1 MPNPSIS
8 NQEAEDRI
16 AAVEEKLKLGH
27 PGPGVSSRRGVFG
40 AIRTAAAGAGVSSG
54 GSTSWYNCAV
64 EVLGREADWSVYV
77 PPEPVGRA
85 AFNAGAEDGYNV
97 KGRSTYYSP
106 DGSIKGE
113 WVKTTRDQE
122 RQEEMLREA
131 VQAMTDKLPRLKP
144 KKGPQS
150 GAEDLLACYNVSDHH
165 FGMLAWHEET
175 GGEDYDLEIA
185 ETLLVSAF
193 DHLVTTTPKCKQSLV
208 TFMGDLLHYD
218 SFRAETASGKM
229 LDADGRYP
237 KMVRAAVR
245 SARYLVQTAL
255 KHHET
260 VHVIVERG
268 NHDPSSSIFLME
280 AMSNVYEDEP
290 RVTIDTSPAK
300 FHYHRF
306 GSCLVGIHHGDTV
319 KMKDLPM
326 LMAHDKAQDWGET
339 EHRFWWTGHVHHD
352 ATHEYPGVKCE
363 SFRVLASKDA
373 WHSEQGYRSKRDM
386 KAIVLHRTYGE
397 VARHVFNPDMLEAND
412 D

>member
-1 MPNPSIS
+1 MPTPPIPKD
-8 NQEAEDRI
+8 EAEIRM
-16 AAVEEKLKLGH
+16 AAVEAKLVAGNPP
-27 PGPGVSSRRGVFG
+27 PGYPSRSGWHG
-40 AIRTAAAGAGVSSG
+40 AIRSAAEEMGVSSG
-54 GSTSWYNCAV
+54 GSHSWYHRAV
-64 EVLGREADWSVYV
+64 DVLGREADWSKWVK
-77 PPEPVGRA
+77 PDAVGRGT
-85 AFNAGAEDGYNV
+85 FDEGVEDGYNV

-106 DGSIKGE
+106 DGTIKGE

-122 RQEEMLREA
+122 RQEEMIREA
-131 VQAMTDKLPRLKP
+131 LQAMTDKLPRIKP
-144 KKGPQS
+144 TKGPKS

-165 FGMLAWHEET
+165 FGMLSWHEET
-175 GGEDYDLEIA
+175 GEDYDLEIA
-185 ETLLVSAF
+185 ETLLVGAF
-193 DHLVTTTPKCKQSLV
+193 DHLVNTVPTCKQSLV
-208 TFMGDLLHYD
+208 TLMGDLLHYD
-218 SFRAETASGKM
+218 NFRAETSSGNM

-245 SARYLVQTAL
+245 SARYLVHAAL
-255 KHHET
+255 KRHET

-280 AMSNVYEDEP
+280 ALSNVYEAEP

-306 GSCLVGIHHGDTV
+306 GKCLVGIHHGDTV

-352 ATHEYPGVKCE
+352 ATQEYPGVKCE
-363 SFRVLASKDA
+363 SFRVLAAKDA

-386 KAIVLHRTYGE
+386 KAIILHREHGE
-397 VARHVFNPDMLEAND
+397 VARHIFNPDMLT
-412 D
+412 